1 MSADGMDKQNVVCPY
16 NGILFGLK
24 EEENSDTCYN
34 MDEHGG
40 YCAKWNKPVTKGQIL
55 FHSIYMRCLE

>member
-34 MDEHGG
+34 MDEPGG
-40 YCAKWNKPVTKGQIL
+40 YCAK
-55 FHSIYMRCLE
+55 